1 MERSGHSMPVSYV
14 EPADDAAIAG
24 TYKDLKFKNN
34 LDSPI
39 YIEAYTSNKTVTFT
53 IYGEET
59 RPSNR
64 TLKFTST
71 TVSTTPAPTQIVA
84 DAGQPIGYIVEK
96 KGQTGI
102 VAELYKH
109 IYVNGVEQDVVK
121 ENKTTYQMFPRT
133 ITVGVAGDPNLSN
146 ELQAAIATQDEAL
159 VHATLASCVERM
171 Q

>member
-1 MERSGHSMPVSYV
+1 M
-14 EPADDAAIAG
+14 
-24 TYKDLKFKNN
+24 
-34 LDSPI
+34 
-39 YIEAYTSNKTVTFT
+39 TFS

-59 RPSNR
+59 RPANR

-84 DAGQPIGYIVEK
+84 DAGQPIGYIVVK
-96 KGQTGI
+96 NGRTGL

-109 IYVNGVEQDVVK
+109 VYVDGVEQDVIR

-133 ITVGVAGDPNLSN
+133 ITVGVAGDPELSN
-146 ELQAAIATQDEAL
+146 ELQAAVATQDEAQ
-159 VHATLASCVERM
+159 VNATLASCLARM